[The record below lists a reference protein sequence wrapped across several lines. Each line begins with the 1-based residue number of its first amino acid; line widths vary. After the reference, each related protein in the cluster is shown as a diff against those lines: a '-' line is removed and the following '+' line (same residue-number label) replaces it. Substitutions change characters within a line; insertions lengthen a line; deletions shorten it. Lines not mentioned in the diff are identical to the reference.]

1 MAVQM
6 ATPPTDGCAMHPPT
20 VVPPSE
26 NVTVPV
32 GVPAAGAVAVTIAVY
47 ITGCPDTEGSTDDVS
62 IVVVVPWLTVSMRIG
77 DVEPVKL
84 ESPVYTAVI
93 GCPPALANAAA
104 HVAVPHADTAC
115 AAHAVIVTP
124 PSSNIT
130 LPVVAPLPGAITLTA
145 AVMVTNWPTSDG
157 FTDDASTVDV
167 DAWLTSCDITGD
179 AEPAK

>member
-1 MAVQM
+1 M
-6 ATPPTDGCAMHPPT
+6 
-20 VVPPSE
+20 VVPASE

-47 ITGCPDTEGSTDDVS
+47 ITVCPDTEGSTDDVT

-93 GCPPALANAAA
+93 GCAPAVANEAA
-104 HVAVPHADTAC
+104 HVALPQADTAW
-115 AAHAVIVTP
+115 AAHPVIVTP

-130 LPVVAPLPGAITLTA
+130 LPVGVPLPGAIT
-145 AVMVTNWPTSDG
+145 VT
-157 FTDDASTVDV
+157 DA
-167 DAWLTSCDITGD
+167 LKITN
-179 AEPAK
+179 